1 METSQL
7 IAAVVPCRGTEIV
20 WETQSGALMLQTLQN
35 ECLTTSME
43 ILPIKKRTRKLK
55 KGSLV
60 TEEDHTEDH
69 TEDHEE
75 DHDGDGAD
83 FIATLVSHNSRSSC
97 LILV

>member
-60 TEEDHTEDH
+60 TVT
-69 TEDHEE
+69 EE
-75 DHDGDGAD
+75 DHDRDHDGDSAD

>member
-20 WETQSGALMLQTLQN
+20 WETQLGALMLQTLQN

-60 TEEDHTEDH
+60 TVTE
-69 TEDHEE
+69 EDHEE

>member
-60 TEEDHTEDH
+60 TVTEEDH